1 MKNPRN
7 TLVTAAWIA
16 TALTLTVSACEQS
29 PTASTSSGS
38 GGVSASTSGGSGS
51 GGAAASGTGGA
62 GSGDVTAS
70 SSGAGGQGAGG
81 AATISDADF
90 EGIDP
95 AMAPSGKPPS
105 GCVGGF
111 DVKTGALALTLGGDV
126 SALLLATVNG
136 EIQANGVTCTAA
148 DMTPA
153 TTTTTTSITITGTAA
168 DETVIL
174 DLASGAFG
182 PKLLAAGGGIH
193 IDLGAGKNAFY
204 LRGSMGAD
212 TITAGSLAG
221 KALFDPEKASAATV
235 DVAGAQAITVSL
247 GPGNDTFRASGIA
260 GGAPL
265 SIAVTAFGGADNDV
279 LEGGSG
285 DDKLHGGPGDDTFHT
300 ADNADGADT
309 YDGGEGSD
317 TMDYANRTKPLV
329 VTMGNQANDGE
340 AGEKDD
346 VTATVEALFG
356 GSGDDHLTGSAG
368 DDTIYG
374 NAGNDVLV
382 GGPGADLLDGGPGK
396 DIFDGG
402 PGDGDICISEAG
414 ESVKACEL

>member
-29 PTASTSSGS
+29 PTSSTSSGAGGVSASTSSGS
-38 GGVSASTSGGSGS
+38 GTGG
-51 GGAAASGTGGA
+51 AASGTGGA

-70 SSGAGGQGAGG
+70 SSGAGGNGAGG
-81 AATISDADF
+81 GATISDADF

-105 GCVGGF
+105 GCLGGF
-111 DVKTGALALTLGGDV
+111 DVKTGALALTLGSDV

-153 TTTTTTSITITGTAA
+153 TTLTTTSIQITGTAA

-174 DLASGAFG
+174 DLATGAFG

-221 KALFDPEKASAATV
+221 KAVFDPEKASLATV
-235 DVAGAQAITVSL
+235 DVAGAQTITVSL
-247 GPGNDTFRASGIA
+247 GPGNDVFRASGVA
-260 GGAPL
+260 GSAPL
-265 SIAVTAFGGADNDV
+265 SVAVTAFGGADDDV

-285 DDKLHGGPGDDTFHT
+285 DDSLHGGPGDDTFHT
-300 ADNADGADT
+300 ASTPDGADT
-309 YDGGEGSD
+309 YDGGDGTD
-317 TMDYANRTKPLV
+317 TMDYANRTKALV
-329 VTMGNQANDGE
+329 VTMGDQANDGE

-346 VTATVEALFG
+346 VTATVEALLG
-356 GSGDDHLTGSAG
+356 GSGDDHLTGSAN

-374 NAGNDVLV
+374 NAGNDVLA
-382 GGPGADLLDGGPGK
+382 GGAGADLLDGGPGK
-396 DIFDGG
+396 DVFDGG
-402 PGDGDICISEAG
+402 PGEGDICISEAG
-414 ESVKACEL
+414 ESAKSCEL